1 MKPIR
6 KAVKCCLIEDGKIV
20 ITKYLIGNKIG
31 YYDIPGGK
39 IEEGESAEEAAIRE
53 MKEETGIIV
62 SDLKMKGIF
71 EVEYPN
77 RIYIF
82 DVFIAKRYE
91 GKTQNF
97 EENTSEWIEIKSLL
111 NKEKRLSN
119 ILLLEEP
126 YNEFLYNEKIKFYIK
141 VNVDEEENILD
152 VEYKILEN

>member
-6 KAVKCCLIEDGKIV
+6 KAVKCCLIENDKIV
-20 ITKYLIGNKIG
+20 ITKYLKGRKQG

-39 IEEGESAEEAAIRE
+39 IEEGETPEGAAIRE
-53 MKEETGIIV
+53 MNEETGIIV
-62 SDLKMKGIF
+62 SDLVQTGIF

-82 DVFIAKRYE
+82 DVFIAKQYE
-91 GKTQNF
+91 GKPQDF
-97 EENTSEWIEIKSLL
+97 EENTSEWIEIKLLL

-126 YNEFLYNEKIKFYIK
+126 YNENLYNEKIKFYIK
-141 VNVDEEENILD
+141 VNVDEDENILD